1 MTTFILVAFILIIA
15 RWEWVRT
22 SGEKP
27 MRLRMTYTLLY
38 GINITLLA
46 MLQLKMAPL
55 NPNDWMIW
63 LLQPI
68 AEPMFRWISGE
79 S

>member
-1 MTTFILVAFILIIA
+1 MIPFILIPLLLIIA

-27 MRLRMTYTLLY
+27 MRLRMTYILLY
-38 GINITLLA
+38 GINITLLV
-46 MLQLKMAPL
+46 MLHLKMAPL
-55 NPNDWMIW
+55 NPNDWMIG